1 MEFVPEGETNYV
13 QSSQEVLGATVGDT
27 VPLSSDIPGETVPLS
42 FDNPGEIAP
51 ISFQNTGD
59 NVPFKFEHPPD
70 SIPFSSYNPGN
81 IIGYI
86 EVDQLPEEYKGL
98 TPTVKVLPIKI
109 EKKDLQP
116 ENKSNNLPPK
126 DEIKK
131 LKPLFPPGTEP
142 FVIPNF

>member
-1 MEFVPEGETNYV
+1 MDYVPEGESNYV
-13 QSSQEVLGATVGDT
+13 QSSEAVLGNTVADT
-27 VPLSSDIPGETVPLS
+27 VPLS
-42 FDNPGEIAP
+42 A
-51 ISFQNTGD
+51 
-59 NVPFKFEHPPD
+59 
-70 SIPFSSYNPGN
+70 YNPGN

-109 EKKDLQP
+109 EKKDLPP

-131 LKPLFPPGTEP
+131 LKPLFPEGTEP
-142 FVIPNF
+142 FSIPNF

>member
-1 MEFVPEGETNYV
+1 MDYVPEAESNYV
-13 QSSQEVLGATVGDT
+13 QSSEAVLGNTVADT
-27 VPLSSDIPGETVPLS
+27 VPL
-42 FDNPGEIAP
+42 
-51 ISFQNTGD
+51 
-59 NVPFKFEHPPD
+59 
-70 SIPFSSYNPGN
+70 SSYNPGN

-109 EKKDLQP
+109 EKKDLPP

-131 LKPLFPPGTEP
+131 LKPLFPEGTEP
-142 FVIPNF
+142 FAIPNF

>member
-1 MEFVPEGETNYV
+1 MDFVPEGESNYV
-13 QSSQEVLGATVGDT
+13 QSADEALGATVGDT
-27 VPLSSDIPGETVPLS
+27 VPL
-42 FDNPGEIAP
+42 
-51 ISFQNTGD
+51 
-59 NVPFKFEHPPD
+59 
-70 SIPFSSYNPGN
+70 SSYNPGN

-98 TPTVKVLPIKI
+98 TPTVKVLPLKI
-109 EKKDLQP
+109 EKKDLPP

-142 FVIPNF
+142 FSIPNF